1 MTSRTAAAI
10 VTTSLLLAATAS
22 LDAGAKLTLKVTP
35 NVSSAPST
43 VVVRAMVPRDA
54 ANRMLHIEADSGSF
68 YRSSAIQLDG
78 DRAPFVTEVHLKNLP
93 SGEYTV
99 MAVLRDQMGHQTMV
113 RHSVLILSPLG
124 EP

>member
-1 MTSRTAAAI
+1 MTSRTATAI
-10 VTTSLLLAATAS
+10 VTTSLLLAATAG
-22 LDAGAKLTLKVTP
+22 LDAGAKLTLTVTP

-43 VVVRAMVPRDA
+43 VVVRAMVPKHA
-54 ANRMLHIEADSGSF
+54 TNRLLHIEADSGGF

-78 DRAPFVTEVHLKNLP
+78 DRAPIITEIRLRDLP

-99 MAVLRDQMGHQTMV
+99 MAVLLDEMGRQTMV
-113 RHSVLILSPLG
+113 RRNVLVLSPHG